1 MQNGGK
7 DHFAKLHASKS
18 PDRRNE
24 RGDVT
29 DMGSYGKIVG
39 IALMVI
45 VIIAAGLGLYYYF
58 YGRPA
63 KAPIA
68 IEEPTAKQISPQP
81 SEKGVLG
88 KEAPAISLPALGD
101 SDEWLRKK
109 LKDLS
114 PSRKLAEW
122 LKLNDLIRRITAA
135 VDNIAHGMSPRAHLK
150 FLTPNKPFTVVKKGE
165 EIYLNPQ
172 SYRRYD
178 LVADV
183 FASLDAKGAVRI
195 FREAK
200 PLFQEAYRELGYPN
214 QDFQET
220 LIQAIKELL
229 GTPIVEGD
237 IVLVQAV
244 TTYQMADENLEDL
257 DDAQK
262 DLLRM
267 GPQNMR
273 KIQNK
278 LREMALALG
287 VQENQLPKDRV
298 YTTQP

>member
-1 MQNGGK
+1 MK
-7 DHFAKLHASKS
+7 
-18 PDRRNE
+18 
-24 RGDVT
+24 
-29 DMGSYGKIVG
+29 SYGRIIG
-39 IALMVI
+39 IGLVVV
-45 VIIAAGLGLYYYF
+45 VIIAAGLGVYYYF

-63 KAPIA
+63 KAPIST
-68 IEEPTAKQISPQP
+68 EEPAAKQISPP
-81 SEKGVLG
+81 LEKPVLG
-88 KEAPAISLPALGD
+88 KEAPVISLPALND

-109 LKDLS
+109 AKDLS
-114 PSRKLAEW
+114 TYSKLAEW
-122 LKLNDLIRRITAA
+122 LKVNDLIRRIAAA

-150 FLTPNKPFTVVKKGE
+150 FLTPDKSFTVVKKGE
-165 EIYLNPQ
+165 EFYLNPQ

-178 LVADV
+178 LVADA

-195 FREAK
+195 FGEVK
-200 PLFQEAYRELGYPN
+200 PLFQEAYQELGYPN

-229 GTPIVEGD
+229 GTPIVKGD
-237 IVLVQAV
+237 IVVVQSV

-267 GPQNMR
+267 GPQNIR
-273 KIQNK
+273 KVQNK

-287 VQENQLPKDRV
+287 VLENQLPKARV